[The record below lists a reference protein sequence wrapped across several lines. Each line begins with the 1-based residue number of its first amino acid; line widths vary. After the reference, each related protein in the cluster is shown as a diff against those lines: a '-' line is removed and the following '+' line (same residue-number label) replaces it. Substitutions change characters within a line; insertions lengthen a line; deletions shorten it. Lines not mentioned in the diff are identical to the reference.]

1 MKVSIE
7 GNVFSS
13 IDDIKKYVAKHSD
26 RLLEEYQLNYFGP
39 IAGGII
45 LGLLLFIIFGPH
57 NLPVAFVYAVITS
70 FVALFIA
77 NANTIRIRT
86 WAEAYKDAKKD
97 KKAGLQKL

>member
-1 MKVSIE
+1 MEGKVFTDTKAIA
-7 GNVFSS
+7 
-13 IDDIKKYVAKHSD
+13 KYISEHSD

-57 NLPVAFVYAVITS
+57 NLPLAFVYAVLT
-70 FVALFIA
+70 VAVAVFIS